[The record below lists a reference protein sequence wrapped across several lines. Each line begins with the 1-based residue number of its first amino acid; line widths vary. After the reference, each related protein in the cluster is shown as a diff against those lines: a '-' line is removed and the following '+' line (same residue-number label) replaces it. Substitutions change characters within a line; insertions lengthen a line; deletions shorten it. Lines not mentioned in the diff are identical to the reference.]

1 MIYFYTFTLI
11 GLGSLIFIDIKTNL
25 SNSKATYY
33 IIKQTTYGILIALL
47 VYNFFFS
54 IFFYAIQKDFFKDET
69 KFLSDCGIS
78 FSILIG
84 VVNIVLT
91 FILKN
96 IITGITNIIIYIGM
110 IIYFFKISK
119 EERKNYN
126 GLTEGLID
134 CGILLINLVVLV
146 FLFIKYKKSNY
157 NLEDKFD
164 W

>member
-1 MIYFYTFTLI
+1 
-11 GLGSLIFIDIKTNL
+11 
-25 SNSKATYY
+25 
-33 IIKQTTYGILIALL
+33 
-47 VYNFFFS
+47 
-54 IFFYAIQKDFFKDET
+54 
-69 KFLSDCGIS
+69 
-78 FSILIG
+78 